1 MSQDRGGLGACMPP
15 AFTLHGVGVGPG
27 DPDLM
32 TVRARRLIEAAR
44 VVAYPVPEG
53 RESLAR
59 SIAAAFIPEGAEE
72 IAVPLPMTSERAP
85 AQAAYDAGA
94 ARIGEAL
101 AWADVVYLCEGDP
114 MLYGSFMYLAA
125 RLAGAH
131 RVVVTPG
138 VMSVAACAAAAA
150 LPLAARDRPLV
161 VLPATLPEGEIA
173 CRAEGAA
180 VAVLKLGR
188 HVAKVRR
195 ALAAAGLE
203 GIYVER
209 ASTAA
214 ERVMPLA
221 QAPDPAPYFS
231 MALAGRAD
239 PWT

>member
-1 MSQDRGGLGACMPP
+1 MPP
-15 AFTLHGVGVGPG
+15 AFTLHGVGLGPG

-44 VVAYPVPEG
+44 VLAYPAPEG
-53 RESLAR
+53 RKSLAR
-59 SIAAAFIPEGAEE
+59 SIAAAFIPSGAEE
-72 IAVPLPMTSERAP
+72 IVVRLPMTSERAP

-94 ARIGEAL
+94 ARIAEAL
-101 AWADVVYLCEGDP
+101 GRADVVYLCEGDP

-138 VMSVAACAAAAA
+138 VSALGACAAAA
-150 LPLAARDRPLV
+150 LMPLAARDQPLAV
-161 VLPATLPEGEIA
+161 IPATLPEAEIA
-173 CRAEGAA
+173 RRAEGAA

-188 HVAKVRR
+188 HVGKVRR
-195 ALAAAGLE
+195 ALAAAGLVAT
-203 GIYVER
+203 YVER
-209 ASTAA
+209 ASTPG

-231 MALAGRAD
+231 MALAAKAD